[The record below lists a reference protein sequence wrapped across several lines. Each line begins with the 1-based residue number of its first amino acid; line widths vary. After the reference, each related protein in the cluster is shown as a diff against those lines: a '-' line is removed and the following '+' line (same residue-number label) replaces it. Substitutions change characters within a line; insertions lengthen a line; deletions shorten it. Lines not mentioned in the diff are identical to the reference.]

1 MLFRKCNDKCATKFI
16 LFFLLWQIKYK
27 EKFDNEMK
35 DKKHH
40 YNPLESV
47 SFKQSQLATE
57 LASNVSVPWLI
68 IHRKLFSI
76 YCDSWFLRIGCVVMK
91 QKHVI
96 SNQL

>member
-1 MLFRKCNDKCATKFI
+1 M
-16 LFFLLWQIKYK
+16 QIKYK

-57 LASNVSVPWLI
+57 LASNVSAPWFI

-76 YCDSWFLRIGCVVMK
+76 CLILGFSELAV
-91 QKHVI
+91 
-96 SNQL
+96 L